1 MEQEAADAV
10 AQQSPQA
17 QAQVHS
23 ADQLG
28 ISKSQNAACEKLQ
41 ASSEPQHANA
51 ELGQT
56 SGESQ
61 AAESQSELLSS
72 IRDFVTM
79 ARDGIKQRQV
89 ALQYTRTT
97 WQVQT
102 ASKHLHTCCVLSCCE
117 FATTYLH
124 CICQASIC
132 IAAQM
137 CPMCHNCLDFASLLH
152 KPTCWDRGHVEQ
164 TAFKSKA
171 NHVYTVIAFVSCCLL
186 ASRL

>member
-1 MEQEAADAV
+1 MAEEKAAQVAVACMEQKAADAA
-10 AQQSPQA
+10 AQQSPQT

-23 ADQLG
+23 AAQLG
-28 ISKSQNAACEKLQ
+28 KRESQNAACEKRQ

-79 ARDGIKQRQV
+79 VRDGIKQRQV

-97 WQVQT
+97 WQVQA
-102 ASKHLHTCCVLSCCE
+102 ASKHLHTCCVLSCSE
-117 FATTYLH
+117 FAPTYLN
-124 CICQASIC
+124 CICQASMC

-137 CPMCHNCLDFASLLH
+137 GPMCHNCLALLQFCISQG
-152 KPTCWDRGHVEQ
+152 TGIEDM
-164 TAFKSKA
+164 
-171 NHVYTVIAFVSCCLL
+171 
-186 ASRL
+186 